1 MRTSEQRPSGLRL
14 HLVHV
19 CAPLFDQQRTV
30 WTLPQ
35 VQVTDQSFD
44 IHVDRAEDAKELSLA
59 GEIGRITIVKHDRG
73 RARLSGRAAAHEDR
87 PGAVRGHHD
96 GLAVPDL
103 RRGVLHPVPGEDR
116 ARLVD
121 DTRPG
126 GPDAAERGLQEVDAA
141 GRMRPGVVGERG
153 QRVKEHD
160 LDRDGGGGRRRGG
173 GVCSSRRR
181 VSLARAGGAVVIS
194 GHDAPFTINVA
205 AARAMGRRAD
215 GESIFQTSKDGIEL
229 ECVARARAK
238 IAALSREA
246 LAARGESRSY
256 EGSTQSIRRTTLTR
270 MAMGTRETD
279 QPPLWI
285 ATSDLP
291 TSPGH
296 PFYARLT
303 TLLDGHH
310 FDRFVEGLCDRF
322 YAPVMGRPSLAPGRY
337 FRLLLVGYFEGI
349 DSERGMAWRA
359 TDSLAVRS
367 FLRLAVDE
375 APPDHSTIARTR
387 RLIDLET
394 HRTVFTWVQQ
404 RLVEAGRLTGKTI
417 AIDATT
423 LEANAAMRSIVRR
436 DTGESYQAFLA
447 GLAKASG
454 IETPTREGLARLDRK
469 RKKKTSNTDWTNP
482 HDPDAKVTKMKDGR
496 THLAHKAEHA
506 VDMETGAIV
515 AVTRQGADVGDTTTI
530 IETAIAAAEQVED
543 AQANVDDRQS
553 LEEIVGDKG
562 YHSNQTLIDLDAVGI
577 RSYVSEPDRG
587 RRDWSKDPEAR
598 APVYGNRRRMRG
610 RRGRRLMR
618 QRGERIERSF
628 AHLYDTGGMRRTHLR
643 GHTNILKRLLIHAGG
658 FNLGL
663 VMRHLIGIGT
673 PRGLQGRVAAVLAT
687 VRGAHGRRPT
697 SAHHDF
703 VVASTHPGRAR
714 SARVTGHVCRQ
725 LVSGDHLHHGLLGPR
740 SGCPDLRGGRGRP
753 PQGIDQAHKGRR
765 ESVHTGRR
773 SGLAFP
779 RPDDAAATVGER
791 RAVVGLQGRQNA
803 SMHST
808 VHPRHVAL
816 LNRRQAGT
824 GGNARVHAGESWEAA
839 PLRRVAIGRAVVAG
853 RRIALHAVR
862 DGIHGV
868 FQRVE
873 QCVDGVVHPVRDGA
887 PLLLQPILVAL
898 SLVDEDVEQWPSG
911 LRLHLVHVC
920 SPLLDQQRT
929 VWTLPQVTDQFVD
942 INVDRAEDAK
952 QLPLTGVVGQMT
964 IVKHDRTRRHG
975 QPSGR
980 TAARGGLRGPRL
992 ESHWIRSVSQ

>member
-1 MRTSEQRPSGLRL
+1 
-14 HLVHV
+14 
-19 CAPLFDQQRTV
+19 
-30 WTLPQ
+30 
-35 VQVTDQSFD
+35 
-44 IHVDRAEDAKELSLA
+44 
-59 GEIGRITIVKHDRG
+59 
-73 RARLSGRAAAHEDR
+73 
-87 PGAVRGHHD
+87 
-96 GLAVPDL
+96 
-103 RRGVLHPVPGEDR
+103 
-116 ARLVD
+116 
-121 DTRPG
+121 
-126 GPDAAERGLQEVDAA
+126 
-141 GRMRPGVVGERG
+141 
-153 QRVKEHD
+153 
-160 LDRDGGGGRRRGG
+160 
-173 GVCSSRRR
+173 
-181 VSLARAGGAVVIS
+181 
-194 GHDAPFTINVA
+194 
-205 AARAMGRRAD
+205 
-215 GESIFQTSKDGIEL
+215 
-229 ECVARARAK
+229 
-238 IAALSREA
+238 
-246 LAARGESRSY
+246 
-256 EGSTQSIRRTTLTR
+256 

-349 DSERGMAWRA
+349 DSERGIAWRA

-447 GLAKASG
+447 GLATASG
-454 IETPTREGLARLDRK
+454 VETPTREGLARLDRK
-469 RKKKTSNTDWTNP
+469 RKKKTSNTDWTHP

-530 IETAIAAAEQVED
+530 IETAIAATEQVED

-562 YHSNQTLIDLDAVGI
+562 YHSNQTLIDLDAGGI

-598 APVYGNRRRMRG
+598 APGYGNRRRMRG

-643 GHTNILKRLLIHAGG
+643 GHTNILKRLLSHAGG

-687 VRGAHGRRPT
+687 LGVLMGVVRRRLTTISSSHRLIPAVRGRLASLAT
-697 SAHHDF
+697 FAVNSSA
-703 VVASTHPGRAR
+703 AITCT
-714 SARVTGHVCRQ
+714 TGC
-725 LVSGDHLHHGLLGPR
+725 
-740 SGCPDLRGGRGRP
+740 
-753 PQGIDQAHKGRR
+753 
-765 ESVHTGRR
+765 
-773 SGLAFP
+773 
-779 RPDDAAATVGER
+779 
-791 RAVVGLQGRQNA
+791 
-803 SMHST
+803 
-808 VHPRHVAL
+808 
-816 LNRRQAGT
+816 
-824 GGNARVHAGESWEAA
+824 
-839 PLRRVAIGRAVVAG
+839 
-853 RRIALHAVR
+853 
-862 DGIHGV
+862 
-868 FQRVE
+868 
-873 QCVDGVVHPVRDGA
+873 
-887 PLLLQPILVAL
+887 
-898 SLVDEDVEQWPSG
+898 
-911 LRLHLVHVC
+911 
-920 SPLLDQQRT
+920 
-929 VWTLPQVTDQFVD
+929 
-942 INVDRAEDAK
+942 
-952 QLPLTGVVGQMT
+952 
-964 IVKHDRTRRHG
+964 
-975 QPSGR
+975 
-980 TAARGGLRGPRL
+980 
-992 ESHWIRSVSQ
+992 